1 MTVKL
6 KNSPFKIMKFT
17 KIFYMSPTNWGAYYQ
32 TFDDF
37 GIPPTSNKVTI
48 PSLHRIKCCGCGLIQ
63 IPWPAHSLNQFC
75 SLVLYHTKYS
85 MSVTFILKKSGI
97 LNWWSVY
104 RIDLSDELDNMNT
117 TLYRYVVEN
126 VMGEEY
132 TREKNS

>member
-1 MTVKL
+1 
-6 KNSPFKIMKFT
+6 
-17 KIFYMSPTNWGAYYQ
+17 
-32 TFDDF
+32 
-37 GIPPTSNKVTI
+37 
-48 PSLHRIKCCGCGLIQ
+48 
-63 IPWPAHSLNQFC
+63 
-75 SLVLYHTKYS
+75 